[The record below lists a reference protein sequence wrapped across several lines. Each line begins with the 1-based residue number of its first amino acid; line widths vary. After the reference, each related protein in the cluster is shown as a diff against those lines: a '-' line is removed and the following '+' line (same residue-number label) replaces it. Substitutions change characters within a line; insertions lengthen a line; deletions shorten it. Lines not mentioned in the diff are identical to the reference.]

1 MQTASPLTY
10 QVADT
15 LTVTET
21 SKYSLDGQQAEETNV
36 LRSVPESS
44 KKAFIESMMLSFNYC
59 PAQFL

>member
-21 SKYSLDGQQAEETNV
+21 SEYSLDGKQAEETNV

-44 KKAFIESMMLSFNYC
+44 KKGFHRKHDA
-59 PAQFL
+59 